1 MVMLGTDDE
10 VIPAESSRAAF
21 EAMASPKYLVEV
33 GGAGHP
39 VFSDICLIGADK
51 GGLVA
56 IADQVGIPVDQL
68 RELGT
73 DGCTEEHPPVDDA
86 FGAINDLSV
95 DFLRTA
101 LDQGQPAGLNDPAI
115 ADAFDT
121 VDVAVTAEP

>member
-1 MVMLGTDDE
+1 M
-10 VIPAESSRAAF
+10 
-21 EAMASPKYLVEV
+21 
-33 GGAGHP
+33 
-39 VFSDICLIGADK
+39 FSDICLIGADK

-73 DGCTEEHPPVDDA
+73 DGCTEEPHPPVDDA
-86 FGAINDLSV
+86 FPAINDLSV

-101 LDQGQPAGLNDPAI
+101 LGVQGEPAGLDDPAV

-121 VDVAVTAEP
+121 VDVVVTAEP

>member
-1 MVMLGTDDE
+1 MLGHRRR

-68 RELGT
+68 GSSAPT
-73 DGCTEEHPPVDDA
+73 CTEEHPPVDDA

-115 ADAFDT
+115 ADST
-121 VDVAVTAEP
+121 PSTWW